1 MAKELAVPAPVTAT
15 DADASV
21 KIDAEE
27 FARLEAE
34 ASAIAAAKEEER
46 LSLERNAH
54 FEREEQV
61 QQQLAQRAWREQ
73 QQYASAVADLK
84 KKVRWRESRRKRAI
98 AALLLVTLAALG
110 VLLYNY
116 QLAQDR
122 ATAAEALRIAAES
135 LARQEEERRT
145 TTEAKPAAEPVEDP
159 EVKARAEANSEK
171 AARKAAAEKARVL
184 ALRIEEG
191 ARRLADVVAKR
202 QAAAMA
208 QAEERARA
216 DAAKVVK
223 EAPRAV
229 PRPGT
234 VFQDCADCPRMV
246 VLPAGE
252 FTMGSPAAEAGRGFD
267 EGPQRVVSIA
277 QPFALGRAEVT
288 VAEFRRFAD
297 ESGYRTEAER
307 DARAQGCS
315 GFIYADPAAANPG
328 GPAVTSWRSPG
339 LTQAESHP
347 VLCVSWNDAR
357 AYAQWLSKKTARRY
371 RLPSEAE
378 WEYAAR
384 AGSVSARHW
393 GEDPVQACR
402 FANVADQSRF
412 QTWGF
417 GQKHE
422 CTDGHYFTAPA
433 GGYAPNRFGLYDML
447 GNAWEWTEDC
457 WDASYAGAPADGA
470 AASTGDCAQRV
481 LRGGSWSTVPRFAR
495 SATRYRNTADH
506 RDNLTGFRLA
516 RIVE

>member
-1 MAKELAVPAPVTAT
+1 MAKKLAAPAPTPDPDAT
-15 DADASV
+15 V

-34 ASAIAAAKEEER
+34 ALATTEAKEEAR
-46 LSLERNAH
+46 FALEQQSQADRDAQA
-54 FEREEQV
+54 EREV
-61 QQQLAQRAWREQ
+61 VDRAWREQ
-73 QQYASAVADLK
+73 EDYARGVAELK
-84 KKVRWRESRRKRAI
+84 RKISRRESRRVPFIVAAI
-98 AALLLVTLAALG
+98 LIGVG
-110 VLLYNY
+110 VLGALYY
-116 QLAQDR
+116 SHQIAQER
-122 ATAAEALRIAAES
+122 ASQAEALRIASES
-135 LARQEEERRT
+135 LARQEEEKRARL
-145 TTEAKPAAEPVEDP
+145 ELKPAAESAEDP
-159 EVKARAEANSEK
+159 AAKARAEAEAK
-171 AARKAAAEKARVL
+171 KAAAERSHAL
-184 ALRIEEG
+184 ALKIEAE
-191 ARRLADVVAKR
+191 ARRIAELAAKKQADAMALAEER
-202 QAAAMA
+202 SRAQAAAS
-208 QAEERARA
+208 
-216 DAAKVVK
+216 VK
-223 EAPRAV
+223 EAPRVAQ
-229 PRPGT
+229 RPGT
-234 VFQDCADCPRMV
+234 VFQDCPDCPRMV
-246 VLPAGE
+246 VIPAGE
-252 FTMGSPAAEAGRGFD
+252 FTMGSPAAEAGRGVD
-267 EGPQRVVSIA
+267 EGPQRQVTMA
-277 QPFALGRAEVT
+277 LYALGRSEVT

-297 ESGYRTEAER
+297 ETGFKTEAER

-315 GFIYADPAAANPG
+315 GFIYADPAVTNPG

-357 AYAQWLSKKTARRY
+357 AYAQWLSKKTGKRY

-384 AGSVSARHW
+384 AGSVSARYW

-457 WDASYAGAPADGA
+457 WNASYAGAPVDGSA
-470 AASTGDCAQRV
+470 WLAGDCAQRV
-481 LRGGSWSTVPRFAR
+481 CRGGSWSTVPRFAR
-495 SATRYRNTADH
+495 SASRYKNTADH

-516 RIVE
+516 RTVE